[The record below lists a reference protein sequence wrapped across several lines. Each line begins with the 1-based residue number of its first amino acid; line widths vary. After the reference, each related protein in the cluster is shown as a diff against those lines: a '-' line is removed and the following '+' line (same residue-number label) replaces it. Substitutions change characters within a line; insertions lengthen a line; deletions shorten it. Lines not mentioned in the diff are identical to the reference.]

1 MEETR
6 GAFSLISRR
15 FSRLILVGF
24 FLAGSLLAQRPVFAQ
39 TATLYF
45 SSIASGKS
53 VGSTFAVNV
62 YAASPEASAAAF
74 SGLIS
79 YPASQLEITSLS
91 KDGSV
96 ITFWV
101 QEPTFS
107 NSAGTVSFEGV
118 TPNPGFVGS
127 AGKLLTL
134 NFRVKAGGS
143 SQLVF
148 LSGSVLANDG
158 YGTNILS
165 GMGTAPFTFGGASE
179 TPPVSP
185 ASPPAAPSS
194 PSTPVVPAS
203 AGPVVTSITHPDQTA
218 WYSNNDPVFAWDL
231 PEAATGVSVL
241 LNQKPTSDP
250 GWLSDGLLTS
260 KDYTNLADGEWY
272 FHVKTKT
279 AAGWSPITH
288 YHFAIDT
295 VSPLPF
301 TFDFAPGSNDTQ
313 AQPHLLFQAEDALS
327 GMGYYLV
334 RVNGVEVENIHAED
348 LPEGQEY
355 ILEPL
360 GVGQNVITIVA
371 VDKAGNSIS
380 AEKTFNTTEVFVASA
395 QPLENWRVAAGR
407 ALETSKTVIALT
419 AIGLILLIILLAA
432 FALANFILR
441 SVGTWTAEYWRSHR
455 NGTTVMRRNLMAVR
469 KSLLQDIM
477 RLETRR
483 GRSRLN
489 PDQERVLQETI
500 ESIYALEQKVSKEI
514 KQL

>member
-1 MEETR
+1 MT
-6 GAFSLISRR
+6 R
-15 FSRLILVGF
+15 FSRFIFVGLLVAASV
-24 FLAGSLLAQRPVFAQ
+24 LSYTSVFAQ

-45 SSIASGKS
+45 STISTGKV

-74 SGLIS
+74 SALIS

-101 QEPTFS
+101 QEPSYS
-107 NSAGTVSFEGV
+107 NTAGTVSFEGV

-127 AGKLLTL
+127 SGKLLTM

-143 SQLVF
+143 SQISF

-158 YGTNILS
+158 YGTNILT
-165 GMGTAPFTFGGASE
+165 GMGTAPFTFGATPAV
-179 TPPVSP
+179 TPPAP
-185 ASPPAAPSS
+185 APDSPAAPTA
-194 PSTPVVPAS
+194 PAPAPTAPV
-203 AGPVVTSITHPDQTA
+203 GPVVSSVTHPDQSA
-218 WYSNNDPVFAWDL
+218 WYSNNDPVFAWEL
-231 PEAATGVSVL
+231 PENATGVSVL

-250 GWLSDGLLTS
+250 GWLSDGLITS

-272 FHVKTKT
+272 LHVKTKT

-295 VSPLPF
+295 VSPSPF
-301 TFDFAPGSNDTQ
+301 IFDFAPGSNDSQ
-313 AQPHLLFQAEDALS
+313 AQPHLLFQATDELS
-327 GMGYYLV
+327 GLSHYLV
-334 RVNGVEVENIHAED
+334 RVNGEDIETVAAAD
-348 LPEGQEY
+348 LPEGKEY

-360 GVGQNVITIVA
+360 EVGDNVVAITA
-371 VDKAGNSIS
+371 VDKAGNSFTT
-380 AEKTFNTTEVFVASA
+380 EKTFHTTEVYVEPAGS
-395 QPLENWRVAAGR
+395 LDNWRVAAGK

-441 SVGTWTAEYWRSHR
+441 SVGTWTAEYWRNHR

-469 KSLLQDIM
+469 SSLLQDIV

-483 GRSRLN
+483 GRSRLSAE
-489 PDQERVLQETI
+489 QERVLQETI